1 MVVQRLGARMP
12 PCLQGLVLPSGNS
25 KRWSC
30 LANEAA
36 PLLSTFLFKLKLN
49 YKEDIIYNSAVL
61 SEKLSCIVNKKRDS
75 SGGPSGRG
83 DQHHSLVFV
92 DLTPSHAFS

>member
-1 MVVQRLGARMP
+1 MP
-12 PCLQGLVLPSGNS
+12 PCLQGLILPSGNS
-25 KRWSC
+25 KRWNC
-30 LANEAA
+30 FANEAA
-36 PLLSTFLFKLKLN
+36 PSLSTFLLKLN
-49 YKEDIIYNSAVL
+49 YKEAIIYNSAVL
-61 SEKLSCIVNKKRDS
+61 SEKLSCIINKKET